1 MVVGGAGVL
10 RRDAVARPGRLR
22 LGVRRRGHGCAGRA
36 AVGRN
41 PLRPRVDEVA
51 PRHDRAA
58 ATADRDPWARDA
70 RGDPARGRARGRVG
84 RDGSRGRR
92 PGVDA
97 RLRRRLARRDHAS
110 PSRGARGGRAGRR
123 SSRESRRR
131 LGNLAARP
139 RWPGEPRAGACGLP
153 RGARTCGRGR
163 DDGRRGAGRAVVSG
177 YVGGASIAAAP
188 CAVCAARSRCRA
200 PRRRRL
206 RDEHDPASR
215 HRRPSRAEAA
225 RREARV
231 RRGLRARDAQ
241 RPLRRDA
248 RRVPAR
254 RRRRSAAL
262 PPRDAK
268 RGAEGSA
275 TRLLPE
281 LVPPRC
287 RAALGARRR
296 ARDGSAQSRTRD
308 PGDAD
313 ARRASCRA
321 RARRR
326 RPRVR
331 RTARPAEGGRRPA
344 RGARDASP
352 TCRS

>member
-1 MVVGGAGVL
+1 M
-10 RRDAVARPGRLR
+10 
-22 LGVRRRGHGCAGRA
+22 
-36 AVGRN
+36 
-41 PLRPRVDEVA
+41 DEVA
-51 PRHDRAA
+51 ARHDRAA

-84 RDGSRGRR
+84 RDRRCRRR

-97 RLRRRLARRDHAS
+97 RLRRRLARGDHAS
-110 PSRGARGGRAGRR
+110 PSRGARRRPTGRR
-123 SSRESRRR
+123 SSREGRRR

-139 RWPGEPRAGACGLP
+139 RRAGQPRAGARGLP
-153 RGARTCGRGR
+153 RGAWSCSRGR
-163 DDGRRGAGRAVVSG
+163 DDGRRGAGGAVVSRH
-177 YVGGASIAAAP
+177 VGGASIAAAP
-188 CAVCAARSRCRA
+188 CAVSAARSRCRA

-206 RDEHDPASR
+206 RDEHDPARR
-215 HRRPSRAEAA
+215 HRSPSRAEAA

-262 PPRDAK
+262 PARDAE
-268 RGAEGSA
+268 RGTQGSA

-308 PGDAD
+308 PTDAD

-344 RGARDASP
+344 RGARDGSLA
-352 TCRS
+352 CRS

>member
-1 MVVGGAGVL
+1 MLGGRAQLLEVG
-10 RRDAVARPGRLR
+10 RRADGRRRCRSSSSPCRGSSGSCSARSTTARSRLR
-22 LGVRRRGHGCAGRA
+22 AWSFSSA
-36 AVGRN
+36 AD
-41 PLRPRVDEVA
+41 PLRARMDEVP

-84 RDGSRGRR
+84 RDGRCGRR

-97 RLRRRLARRDHAS
+97 RLRRRLARGDHAS
-110 PSRGARGGRAGRR
+110 PSRGARGP
-123 SSRESRRR
+123 SRRGDGAPVVR
-131 LGNLAARP
+131 VVVVSGIWPPDPGGPASHAPALADFLA
-139 RWPGEPRAGACGLP
+139 E
-153 RGARTCGRGR
+153 RGHAVRGR
-163 DDGRRGAGRAVVSG
+163 DDGRRGAGGAVVSRHL
-177 YVGGASIAAAP
+177 GGASIAAAP
-188 CAVCAARSRCRA
+188 CAICAARSRCRA

-225 RREARV
+225 RREARI

-262 PPRDAK
+262 PPRDAE
-268 RGAEGSA
+268 RGTQESA

-281 LVPPRC
+281 LVPPRR

-313 ARRASCRA
+313 AREASCRA
-321 RARRR
+321 RARR
-326 RPRVR
+326 
-331 RTARPAEGGRRPA
+331 
-344 RGARDASP
+344 
-352 TCRS
+352 